1 MANEDQ
7 AVPAKPKRQLAIA
20 LKYER
25 GQEGAPVVAAAGK
38 GAIAEKIIEVAEA
51 SGVPVVEQAHVA
63 EALTNVE
70 IGKEVP
76 PSLYRAV
83 AEVLAFVYRLDRKVL
98 NEQQR

>member
-1 MANEDQ
+1 MAEQDEG
-7 AVPAKPKRQLAIA
+7 KPKRQLAVA

-38 GAIAEKIIEVAEA
+38 GVIAEKIIEVAETH
-51 SGVPVVEQAHVA
+51 GVPVVEQAAVA
-63 EALTNVE
+63 EALTTVE